1 MSRRSARLGYYFRDA
16 WESVRFSPA
25 VTLLAFGTLLVVLLV
40 SGAVLLLMSNI
51 GARLETARSEVRV
64 DIYLDETITDAE
76 REAIRKSLET
86 AEGAARVDYIDKDRA
101 LARFEEWFGSTVDL
115 GDSLQENPLPASFQ
129 VFLDPDRAAGGAAA
143 GLASGVGSMA
153 GVEEVRYDRAWLE
166 RVDALLTLVRAGGT
180 LVGLAVLIVVI
191 FVVASVLR
199 LAVFARRDEIEIM
212 LLVGATPGF
221 VRGPFLVAGLA
232 MGLFSGGAALVL
244 VELIRR
250 LVLSN
255 TGEQGAV
262 LVSML
267 AGNPLGPGPS
277 TQLLVTGVLVSLLAS
292 FVAVRQDMGSRS
304 AGQKSKTM

>member
-1 MSRRSARLGYYFRDA
+1 MSRLRARLGYYFRDA

-51 GARLETARSEVRV
+51 GARLEGARSEVRV
-64 DIYLDETITDAE
+64 DVYLLEEITEAE
-76 REAIRKSLET
+76 RASIRESLES
-86 AEGAARVDYIDKDRA
+86 AAGAARIDYVDKERA

-115 GDSLQENPLPASFQ
+115 ADSLRDNPLPASFQ

-143 GLASGVGSMA
+143 GLASRVGEMA
-153 GVEEVRYDRAWLE
+153 GVEEVRYDRAWLD

-180 LVGLAVLIVVI
+180 LVGVAVLVVVI

-232 MGLFSGGAALVL
+232 MGLFSGAAALAM
-244 VELIRR
+244 VELLRR
-250 LVLSN
+250 IFLFNS
-255 TGEQGAV
+255 GEQGAV

-267 AGNPLGPGPS
+267 AGNPLGTS
-277 TQLLVTGVLVSLLAS
+277 QSILLLVTGVLVSLLAS
-292 FVAVRQDMGSRS
+292 FVAVRQDMGSRT

>member
-1 MSRRSARLGYYFRDA
+1 MSRLRARLGYYIRDA
-16 WESVRFSPA
+16 WESVRYSPA

-64 DIYLDETITDAE
+64 DVYLLEEITAAE
-76 REAIRKSLET
+76 RSSIFDALES
-86 AEGAARVDYIDKDRA
+86 AEGANRIEFVDKDQA

-115 GDSLQENPLPASFQ
+115 ADSLRDNPLPASFQ
-129 VFLDPDRAAGGAAA
+129 VFLDPGREAGSAAA
-143 GLASGVGSMA
+143 ELASRVGNMA
-153 GVEEVRYDRAWLE
+153 GVEEVRYDRAWLD
-166 RVDALLTLVRAGGT
+166 RVDALLTLVRAGGI
-180 LVGLAVLIVVI
+180 LVGIAVLIVVI

-232 MGLFSGGAALVL
+232 MGLFSGVAALAL
-244 VELIRR
+244 VEMLRR
-250 LVLSN
+250 IFLSN
-255 TGEQGAV
+255 AGEQGAV

-267 AGNPLGPGPS
+267 AGNPLGAAQS
-277 TQLLVTGVLVSLLAS
+277 ILLVVTGILVSLLAS
-292 FVAVRQDMGSRS
+292 FVAVRQDMGTR
-304 AGQKSKTM
+304 AGGQKSKTM

>member
-1 MSRRSARLGYYFRDA
+1 MSRLRARLGYYFRDA

-51 GARLETARSEVRV
+51 GARLEGARSEVRV
-64 DIYLDETITDAE
+64 DVYLLEEITEAE
-76 REAIRKSLET
+76 RASIRESLES
-86 AEGAARVDYIDKDRA
+86 AAGAARIDYVDKERA

-115 GDSLQENPLPASFQ
+115 ADSLRDNPLPASFQ

-143 GLASGVGSMA
+143 GLASRVGEMA
-153 GVEEVRYDRAWLE
+153 GVEEVRYDRAWLD

-180 LVGLAVLIVVI
+180 LVGVAVLVVVI

-232 MGLFSGGAALVL
+232 MGLFSGAAALAL
-244 VELIRR
+244 VELLRR
-250 LVLSN
+250 IFLFNS
-255 TGEQGAV
+255 GEQGAV

-267 AGNPLGPGPS
+267 AGNPLGTS
-277 TQLLVTGVLVSLLAS
+277 QSILLLVTGVLVSLLAS
-292 FVAVRQDMGSRS
+292 FVAVRQDMGSRT

>member
-1 MSRRSARLGYYFRDA
+1 MSRHRARLGYYFRDA

-25 VTLLAFGTLLVVLLV
+25 VTLLALGTLLVVLLV
-40 SGAVLLLMSNI
+40 SGAVLVLMSNI
-51 GARLETARSEVRV
+51 GTRLEAARSEVRV
-64 DIYLDETITDAE
+64 DVYLLEEITAAE
-76 REAIRKSLET
+76 QASILEALES
-86 AEGAARVDYIDKDRA
+86 AEGAARVQHVDKAQA

-115 GDSLQENPLPASFQ
+115 ADSLRDNPLPASFQ
-129 VFLDPDRAAGGAAA
+129 VFLDPGRDAGSAAA
-143 GLASGVGSMA
+143 GLADRVEGLA
-153 GVEEVRYDRAWLE
+153 GVEEVRYDRAWLD

-180 LVGLAVLIVVI
+180 LVGIAVLIVVV

-232 MGLFSGGAALVL
+232 MGLFSGAAALAL
-244 VELIRR
+244 VELLRR
-250 LVLSN
+250 LFLSN

-267 AGNPLGPGPS
+267 AGNPLGAAQS
-277 TQLLVTGVLVSLLAS
+277 VLLVVTGVLVSLLAS
-292 FVAVRQDMGSRS
+292 FVAVRQDMGSRAS
-304 AGQKSKTM
+304 GQKS

>member
-1 MSRRSARLGYYFRDA
+1 MSRLRARLGYYFRDA

-40 SGAVLLLMSNI
+40 SGAALLLMSNI
-51 GARLETARSEVRV
+51 GARLEGVRSEVRV
-64 DIYLDETITDAE
+64 DVYLLEEITEAE
-76 REAIRKSLET
+76 RASIRESLES
-86 AEGAARVDYIDKDRA
+86 AAGAARIDYVDKERA

-115 GDSLQENPLPASFQ
+115 ADSLRDNPLPASFQ

-143 GLASGVGSMA
+143 GLASRVGEMA
-153 GVEEVRYDRAWLE
+153 GVEEVRYDRAWLD

-180 LVGLAVLIVVI
+180 LVGVAVLVVVI

-232 MGLFSGGAALVL
+232 MGLFSGAAALAL
-244 VELIRR
+244 VELLRR
-250 LVLSN
+250 IFLSN
-255 TGEQGAV
+255 SGEQGAV

-267 AGNPLGPGPS
+267 AGNPLGTS
-277 TQLLVTGVLVSLLAS
+277 QSILLLVTGVLVSLLAS
-292 FVAVRQDMGSRS
+292 FVAVRQDMGSRT